1 MKVEITKEAFQK
13 LKKRFPWVYKNE
25 LINIPDCDK
34 GSVVDLI
41 YNGEYVATAFINPLS
56 KISARVI
63 SFEKTQ
69 IERKFFYERIKK
81 ALKNRGADL
90 NSKNIMLSLEKKFY
104 SNSLRLIHSEA
115 DFLPGLIVDKYG
127 DNLVV
132 SFTTAGMDNF
142 KGVIIEILIDLL
154 NPKGLYE
161 KGDKIRQKE
170 GLEIINETL
179 FGNVDDEFLIIEND
193 KKFLT
198 NLKEGQK
205 TGFFLDQR
213 KNRKIVGEYGN
224 KKILDL
230 FANAGGFGIYANA
243 HFTKFVEI
251 SALACSQIEKNC
263 ELNNINNY
271 EIIKADV
278 FKFLENEKEKYDL
291 IIIDPPA
298 FAKNKKAKRGA
309 LKGWK
314 YLIVNSLN
322 ILENNGYLALFSCSN
337 AINSKDL
344 LDLALSSSI
353 INKCNLEVVEFLK
366 QDVDH
371 PYILNIPNSLY
382 LTGVLLRRV

>member
-154 NPKGLYE
+154 NPKGIYE

-337 AINSKDL
+337 AINSRDL

-353 INKCNLEVVEFLK
+353 INKCNLEVIEFLK

>member
-1 MKVEITKEAFQK
+1 MKVEITKSAYEK
-13 LKKRFPWVYKNE
+13 LKKRFPWIYKNE
-25 LINIPDCDK
+25 LICIPDCDK
-34 GSVVDLI
+34 GSIADLT
-41 YNGEYVATAFINPLS
+41 YKGEYVATAFINPLS
-56 KISARVI
+56 KITARVI
-63 SFEKTQ
+63 SFEKTH
-69 IERKFFYERIKK
+69 IDKEFFYNRIKK
-81 ALKNRGADL
+81 ALINRGADFD
-90 NSKNIMLSLEKKFY
+90 SKNIMLSIGKKFD
-104 SNSLRLIHSEA
+104 SNSIRLIHSEA

-127 DNLVV
+127 NNLIV

-142 KGVIIEILIDLL
+142 KGVVIEILVELL
-154 NPKGLYE
+154 SPKGIYE
-161 KGDKIRQKE
+161 KGDKIREKE
-170 GLEIINETL
+170 GLEVVDETL
-179 FGNVDDEFLIIEND
+179 YGSVDDEFIIIEND

-198 NLKEGQK
+198 YLKEGQK

-213 KNRKIVGEYGN
+213 KNRKTVGEYGN
-224 KKILDL
+224 KKTLDL
-230 FANAGGFGIYANA
+230 FSNAGGFGIYANVA
-243 HFTKFVEI
+243 YTKFVEI

-263 ELNNINNY
+263 ELNHIENY
-271 EIIKADV
+271 EIIKEDV

-314 YLIVNSLN
+314 YLIVNSLKL
-322 ILENNGYLALFSCSN
+322 LEEDGYLALFSCSN

-353 INKCNLEVVEFLK
+353 IKKCNLEVVEFLK